1 MMSTKPLPPACVA
14 TPEYVLSDPLDR
26 EIVARALGQGMTVA
40 HSFGNFYVIST
51 RPLAATVRRVN
62 LMKGRPADQ
71 VGSVTT
77 TRAHMAGLFDWS
89 RLPDG
94 LTRAAVQA
102 LMDDLFTHGPFG
114 FRGPAAARMPEHLTF
129 PDDGVRTTQLIAP
142 GYDCPSNMFLARALA
157 EVGGDYLYI
166 TSANRSRHLTGA
178 EDEPAH
184 WQADG
189 IAEEFGS
196 DPGFLLLRHDD
207 EIATRQRYPRYAPM
221 STTILAFHKLAGA
234 DEAGRPRLIV
244 ERHGS
249 LPVEELRR
257 VVERHGFGLTLGPKA
272 ARRLAL
278 REYPNVIGEGAAA

>member
-1 MMSTKPLPPACVA
+1 MSTRPQPPVCVA

-26 EIVARALGQGMTVA
+26 EIVAKAIGQGMTVA
-40 HSFGNFYVIST
+40 HGFANFYVIST
-51 RPLAATVRRVN
+51 RPVVATVRRVN
-62 LMKGRPADQ
+62 LMKGRPAGQ

-77 TRAHMAGLFDWS
+77 TRAQMAGLFDWS

-94 LTRAAVQA
+94 LTRAAVEA
-102 LMDDLFTHGPFG
+102 LMDDLFARGPFG
-114 FRGPAAARMPEHLTF
+114 FRGPAAAHMPEHLTL
-129 PDDGVRTTQLIAP
+129 PDSGVRTTQLIAP
-142 GYDCPSNMFLARALA
+142 GYDCPSNTFLARTLA
-157 EVGGDYLYI
+157 ELGGDYLYI
-166 TSANRSRHLTGA
+166 TSANRSRHLTVA

-189 IAEEFGS
+189 IEAEFGRE
-196 DPGFLLLRHDD
+196 PGFLVLRHDD
-207 EIATRQRYPRYAPM
+207 EDAARRRYPCYAPM
-221 STTILAFHKLAGA
+221 STTILAFHKLGGV

-249 LPVEELRR
+249 LPAEDVRR

-278 REYPNVIGEGAAA
+278 REYANAIDEGVAA